1 MSNSVFEP
9 LTLKP
14 HRYPGVLITLCG
26 VDGAGKSSLM
36 GRLESA
42 CAQAGL
48 NCVTT
53 FTPTRR
59 IRQDAVFRHLV
70 DSHWHT
76 SSSGSGRD
84 RAARRVDML
93 GILLSIMG
101 DLVQHMTDTV
111 IPALERGDV
120 VFCDRYV
127 FTSQAE
133 IGTRSDPAET
143 APVLKSIAGH
153 LLRPDVAFGLNV
165 SGATSHRRVRARN
178 KEDDQPP
185 PMSFL
190 MRQVA
195 AYRAVFEANGV
206 VALDAERS
214 MDETFCVAL
223 SHIVSIE
230 RLARCTK
237 GVPAAPLR
245 NCAAAGRVTASITT
259 RDGQ

>member
-1 MSNSVFEP
+1 MSTSVFEA
-9 LTLKP
+9 LKLKP
-14 HRYPGVLITLCG
+14 HVYPGVLITLCG

-36 GRLESA
+36 ERLESA
-42 CAQAGL
+42 CTRAGL

-53 FTPTRR
+53 FTPTSR
-59 IRQDAVFRHLV
+59 IRKDAVFREMV

-76 SSSGSGRD
+76 SSAGRGPD
-84 RAARRVDML
+84 GRGRRVDML

-143 APVLKSIAGH
+143 APVLHNVAGH
-153 LLRPDVAFGLNV
+153 LLRPDLAFGLNV
-165 SGATSHRRVRARN
+165 SGVTSHRRVRARN
-178 KEDDQPP
+178 DENDQPP

-190 MRQVA
+190 MHQVA

-206 VALDAERS
+206 VALDAERGI
-214 MDETFCVAL
+214 DETFSTAL
-223 SHIVSIE
+223 GHIAAIE
-230 RLARCTK
+230 RVARR
-237 GVPAAPLR
+237 AAHPLLPEKVQQAGPSCR
-245 NCAAAGRVTASITT
+245 WDSNTCASA
-259 RDGQ
+259 

>member
-1 MSNSVFEP
+1 
-9 LTLKP
+9 
-14 HRYPGVLITLCG
+14 
-26 VDGAGKSSLM
+26 
-36 GRLESA
+36 
-42 CAQAGL
+42 
-48 NCVTT
+48 
-53 FTPTRR
+53 
-59 IRQDAVFRHLV
+59 
-70 DSHWHT
+70 
-76 SSSGSGRD
+76 
-84 RAARRVDML
+84 ML

-101 DLVQHMTDTV
+101 DLVQHMTDTI

-133 IGTRSDPAET
+133 IGTRSAPAET
-143 APVLKSIAGH
+143 APVLRSIARH

-178 KEDDQPP
+178 NEDDQPP

-214 MDETFCVAL
+214 IDETFCAAL
-223 SHIVSIE
+223 SHIAPIE
-230 RLARCTK
+230 RLARR
-237 GVPAAPLR
+237 AR
-245 NCAAAGRVTASITT
+245 QGRSLA
-259 RDGQ
+259 RYG

>member
-1 MSNSVFEP
+1 MSNGVFET
-9 LTLKP
+9 LELKP
-14 HRYPGVLITLCG
+14 HAYPGVLVTLCG

-36 GRLESA
+36 ERLESA
-42 CAQAGL
+42 CTRAGL

-59 IRQDAVFRHLV
+59 IRKDAVFRDMV

-76 SSSGSGRD
+76 SSAGSGLDVNR
-84 RAARRVDML
+84 RRVDML

-101 DLVQHMTDTV
+101 DLVQHLTATV

-143 APVLKSIAGH
+143 APVLRSIAGH

-178 KEDDQPP
+178 DENDQPP

-190 MRQVA
+190 TRQVA
-195 AYRAVFEANGV
+195 AYRAVFEVNGV

-214 MDETFCVAL
+214 LDETFCKAL
-223 SHIVSIE
+223 SHLVAIDRV
-230 RLARCTK
+230 
-237 GVPAAPLR
+237 
-245 NCAAAGRVTASITT
+245 AGRLGSIGAEPPT
-259 RDGQ
+259 RSLAAC

>member
-1 MSNSVFEP
+1 MSNGVFEA
-9 LTLKP
+9 LELKP
-14 HRYPGVLITLCG
+14 HAYPGVLVTLCG

-36 GRLESA
+36 KRLESA
-42 CAQAGL
+42 CTHAGL

-59 IRQDAVFRHLV
+59 IRKDEVFREMV
-70 DSHWHT
+70 DSHWRT
-76 SSSGSGRD
+76 ANAGAGTDAS
-84 RAARRVDML
+84 ARRVDML

-143 APVLKSIAGH
+143 AHVLHSIAGH

-178 KEDDQPP
+178 DENDQPP
-185 PMSFL
+185 PMHFL
-190 MRQVA
+190 LRQVA
-195 AYRAVFEANGV
+195 AYRAVFEVNGV
-206 VALDAERS
+206 VALDGERS
-214 MDETFCVAL
+214 IDDTFRTAL
-223 SHIVSIE
+223 GRILAIE
-230 RLARCTK
+230 RVAKRSGPIALERSTQTLAAC
-237 GVPAAPLR
+237 
-245 NCAAAGRVTASITT
+245 
-259 RDGQ
+259 

>member
-1 MSNSVFEP
+1 MSNRVFEA
-9 LTLKP
+9 LELKP
-14 HRYPGVLITLCG
+14 HGYPGVLVTLCG

-36 GRLESA
+36 ERLERA
-42 CAQAGL
+42 CTRAGF
-48 NCVTT
+48 NCMTT

-59 IRQDAVFRHLV
+59 VRKDELFRELV
-70 DSHWHT
+70 DSHWHA
-76 SSSGSGRD
+76 SNSVAGPGASGR
-84 RAARRVDML
+84 RIDML

-101 DLVQHMTDTV
+101 DLVQHVTDTV

-133 IGTRSDPAET
+133 LGTRCDPALI
-143 APVLKSIAGH
+143 APVLRSIAGH

-178 KEDDQPP
+178 DENDQPP

-195 AYRAVFEANGV
+195 AYRAVFEANGI
-206 VALDAERS
+206 VALDAERGI
-214 MDETFCVAL
+214 DETFRAAL
-223 SHIVSIE
+223 SHVAAIE
-230 RLARCTK
+230 RVARRLDLAGIESVSPTM
-237 GVPAAPLR
+237 AA
-245 NCAAAGRVTASITT
+245 C
-259 RDGQ
+259 

>member
-1 MSNSVFEP
+1 MSNGVFET
-9 LTLKP
+9 LELKP
-14 HRYPGVLITLCG
+14 HAYPGVLVTLCG

-36 GRLESA
+36 ERLESA
-42 CAQAGL
+42 CTRAGF

-59 IRQDAVFRHLV
+59 IRKDALFRDMV

-76 SSSGSGRD
+76 SSAGSGLDVNR
-84 RAARRVDML
+84 RRVDML

-101 DLVQHMTDTV
+101 DLVQHLTDTV

-143 APVLKSIAGH
+143 APVLRSIAGH

-178 KEDDQPP
+178 DENDQPP

-190 MRQVA
+190 TRQVA
-195 AYRAVFEANGV
+195 AYRAVFEVNGV

-214 MDETFCVAL
+214 LDETFCQAL
-223 SHIVSIE
+223 SHLVAIDRV
-230 RLARCTK
+230 
-237 GVPAAPLR
+237 
-245 NCAAAGRVTASITT
+245 AGRLGSIGAEPPA
-259 RDGQ
+259 RSVAAC

>member
-1 MSNSVFEP
+1 MSNSVFEA
-9 LTLKP
+9 LKLKP
-14 HRYPGVLITLCG
+14 HGYPGVLVTLCG

-36 GRLESA
+36 ERLESA
-42 CAQAGL
+42 CTRAGL

-59 IRQDAVFRHLV
+59 IRNDAVFRDMV

-76 SSSGSGRD
+76 SSSGSGPD
-84 RAARRVDML
+84 RSGRRVDML

-143 APVLKSIAGH
+143 AAVLHSIAGH

-178 KEDDQPP
+178 NENDQPP
-185 PMSFL
+185 PMNFL
-190 MRQVA
+190 IRQVA
-195 AYRAVFEANGV
+195 AYRAVFEVNDV
-206 VALDAERS
+206 IALDAES
-214 MDETFCVAL
+214 SIDETFCTAL
-223 SHIVSIE
+223 GHIVAIE
-230 RLARCTK
+230 RVARRSDSIAVGRCTRTM
-237 GVPAAPLR
+237 AA
-245 NCAAAGRVTASITT
+245 C
-259 RDGQ
+259 

>member
-1 MSNSVFEP
+1 MSNSGFEA
-9 LTLKP
+9 LELKP
-14 HRYPGVLITLCG
+14 HGYPGVLVTLCG

-36 GRLESA
+36 ERLESA
-42 CAQAGL
+42 CTRAGL

-59 IRQDAVFRHLV
+59 IRGDAVFRELV
-70 DSHWHT
+70 DGHWHT
-76 SSSGSGRD
+76 QSGGCGTDGGR
-84 RAARRVDML
+84 RRIDML

-101 DLVQHMTDTV
+101 DLVQHMTDTI

-143 APVLKSIAGH
+143 AAVLHSIAGH

-165 SGATSHRRVRARN
+165 SGATSHRRVRSRN
-178 KEDDQPP
+178 DENDQPP

-195 AYRAVFEANGV
+195 AYRAVFEVNGI
-206 VALDAERS
+206 VALDGEQS
-214 MDETFCVAL
+214 IDETFRAAL
-223 SHIVSIE
+223 SHIVAIE
-230 RLARCTK
+230 RVAEAR
-237 GVPAAPLR
+237 VSQAL
-245 NCAAAGRVTASITT
+245 V
-259 RDGQ
+259 

>member
-1 MSNSVFEP
+1 MSNAVFEA
-9 LTLKP
+9 LELKP
-14 HRYPGVLITLCG
+14 HAYPGVLITLCG

-36 GRLESA
+36 KKLESA
-42 CAQAGL
+42 CTGAGL

-53 FTPTRR
+53 FTPTSR
-59 IRQDAVFRHLV
+59 IRKDAVFRDMV

-76 SSSGSGRD
+76 SKASSGADASV
-84 RAARRVDML
+84 RRVDML

-101 DLVQHMTDTV
+101 DLVQHLTDTV
-111 IPALERGDV
+111 IPALQRGDV

-143 APVLKSIAGH
+143 ALVLRSVAGH

-165 SGATSHRRVRARN
+165 SGATSHRRVRSRN
-178 KEDDQPP
+178 DENDQPP

-190 MRQVA
+190 TRQVA

-206 VALDAERS
+206 VALDGERS
-214 MDETFCVAL
+214 IDETYGAAL
-223 SHIVSIE
+223 SHIVAIE
-230 RLARCTK
+230 RVAGRL
-237 GVPAAPLR
+237 GSI
-245 NCAAAGRVTASITT
+245 AAAHPARTLAAC
-259 RDGQ
+259 

>member
-1 MSNSVFEP
+1 MSTHLFEP

-14 HRYPGVLITLCG
+14 HHYPGVLITLCG

-36 GRLESA
+36 AMLERA
-42 CAQAGL
+42 CVQAGL
-48 NCVTT
+48 NSVTT

-59 IRQDAVFRHLV
+59 IREDAVFRQLV
-70 DSHWHT
+70 DSHWNT
-76 SSSGSGRD
+76 SSSGSGHGRTT
-84 RAARRVDML
+84 RRVDIL

-101 DLVQHMTDTV
+101 DLVQHVTDTV

-133 IGTRSDPAET
+133 IGTRSDPAAT
-143 APVLKSIAGH
+143 APVLRSIAGH

-165 SGATSHRRVRARN
+165 SGATSHRRVRARS

-190 MRQVA
+190 TRQVA

-214 MDETFCVAL
+214 IDETFSTAM
-223 SHIVSIE
+223 SHIVSID
-230 RLARCTK
+230 RLARQ
-237 GVPAAPLR
+237 
-245 NCAAAGRVTASITT
+245 ASMM
-259 RDGQ
+259 

>member
-1 MSNSVFEP
+1 MSNSGFEA
-9 LTLKP
+9 LELKP
-14 HRYPGVLITLCG
+14 HGYPGVLVTLCG

-36 GRLESA
+36 ERLESA
-42 CAQAGL
+42 CTRAGL

-59 IRQDAVFRHLV
+59 VRNDAVFRELV

-76 SSSGSGRD
+76 SSGGGGTDGS
-84 RAARRVDML
+84 RRRIDML

-143 APVLKSIAGH
+143 AAVLHSIAGH

-165 SGATSHRRVRARN
+165 CGATSHRRVRARN
-178 KEDDQPP
+178 NENDQPP

-195 AYRAVFEANGV
+195 AYRAVFEVNGI
-206 VALDAERS
+206 VALDGEQS
-214 MDETFCVAL
+214 IDETFRTAL
-223 SHIVSIE
+223 SHLVAIE
-230 RLARCTK
+230 R
-237 GVPAAPLR
+237 V
-245 NCAAAGRVTASITT
+245 AGRSGSLATERAT
-259 RDGQ
+259 RTLAAC

>member
-1 MSNSVFEP
+1 MSDSVFEA
-9 LTLKP
+9 LKLKP
-14 HRYPGVLITLCG
+14 HDYPGVLVTLCG

-36 GRLESA
+36 ERLEGA
-42 CAQAGL
+42 CTRAGL

-59 IRQDAVFRHLV
+59 IRKDEVFRQLV

-76 SSSGSGRD
+76 SSSGPDAS
-84 RAARRVDML
+84 ARRVDML

-101 DLVQHMTDTV
+101 DLVQHMSDTV

-143 APVLKSIAGH
+143 APVLHSIAGY

-178 KEDDQPP
+178 DENDQPP

-195 AYRAVFEANGV
+195 AYRAVFEVNGV

-214 MDETFCVAL
+214 IDETFCAAL
-223 SHIVSIE
+223 SHIVAIE
-230 RLARCTK
+230 RVARRS
-237 GVPAAPLR
+237 GSMAA
-245 NCAAAGRVTASITT
+245 
-259 RDGQ
+259 